1 MTARARISAVRS
13 AITWFRIHAPVSLV
27 VWGNR
32 RLRCVTSR
40 QGGLLPGS
48 NAGLLLDGVAAGKRR
63 GLDARA
69 TAGETPALLSDH
81 GADER
86 LEDAVAVG
94 AAEFGFGGALRVGHH
109 AEDVAAFATDAR
121 DVLGRA
127 IR

>member
-32 RLRCVTSR
+32 RLRCVTLR

-48 NAGLLLDGVAAGKRR
+48 NAGLLLDGVAAVKR
-63 GLDARA
+63 
-69 TAGETPALLSDH
+69 ALLRDH

-86 LEDAVAVG
+86 FENAVAIG
-94 AAEFGFGGALRVGHH
+94 AAQLGLGGALGVGHH
-109 AEDVAAFATDAR
+109 AEDVATFTTYP
-121 DVLGRA
+121 
-127 IR
+127 